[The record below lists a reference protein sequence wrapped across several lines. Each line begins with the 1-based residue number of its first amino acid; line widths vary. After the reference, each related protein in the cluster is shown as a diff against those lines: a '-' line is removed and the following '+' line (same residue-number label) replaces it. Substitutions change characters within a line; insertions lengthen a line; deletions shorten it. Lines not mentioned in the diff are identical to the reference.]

1 MNEYKQIRYWVED
14 LPKMGKTS
22 FALSEVKAL
31 FPQKPSEQIK
41 NALNRLVSS
50 GKIASVWRGFYVI
63 VSPDYGLKG
72 SVPPTEYIDH
82 LMGFLEK
89 DYYVSTLSAAA
100 LHGAAHQRPH
110 VFTFV
115 CDQILHPK
123 EKSGIHLIPLIK
135 KRIPHKY
142 IERKNVKSGGINV
155 STPELTAVDLLLYP
169 LKSGGLGNIITIL
182 ADLSES
188 IDMTCLDKDFF
199 DNVPASII
207 QRLGYLL
214 DVGLGNAVLANELLD
229 KSKFSDV
236 KFRKTPLAS
245 YRNTNEANSPY
256 NNKWKVIVND
266 EIEADI

>member
-1 MNEYKQIRYWVED
+1 VNKYKQIRYWIED
-14 LPKMGKTS
+14 LPKMGKNS
-22 FALSEVKAL
+22 FALSEVKEL

-82 LMGFLEK
+82 LMTYLEK
-89 DYYVSTLSAAA
+89 DYYVSTLSAAT
-100 LHGAAHQRPH
+100 LHGAAHQKPH

-115 CDQILHPK
+115 CDQILHSK
-123 EKSGIHLIPLIK
+123 EKNGIHLIPLIK

-142 IERKNVKSGGINV
+142 IERKNVKSGAINV

-169 LKSGGLGNIITIL
+169 LKSGGLGNILTIL

-188 IDMTCLDKDFF
+188 IDMACLGKDFF
-199 DNVPASII
+199 DSVPASVI

-214 DVGLGNAVLANELLD
+214 DVGLSNAVLADELLD
-229 KSKFSDV
+229 KSISSNV

-245 YRNTNEANSPY
+245 YRNMNEANSPY
-256 NNKWKVIVND
+256 NKKWKVIVND
-266 EIEADI
+266 DIEVDI